1 MLKFEV
7 LYWLVVGVTAFF
19 SFSLHGLLLAAF
31 GNIYIRDYISLARGI
46 TVVWFV
52 MVAAPLF
59 SDPSTMEKVLGT
71 LGLVAALVLLFLS
84 LTKIEQPRPAGP
96 LVVAY
101 SGLVLAVA
109 LFMVWS
115 DLAFQKLVWLPV
127 VIFLAL
133 SVYSLLIDKGN
144 RSNT

>member
-1 MLKFEV
+1 
-7 LYWLVVGVTAFF
+7 
-19 SFSLHGLLLAAF
+19 
-31 GNIYIRDYISLARGI
+31 
-46 TVVWFV
+46 
-52 MVAAPLF
+52 MVAAPLLR
-59 SDPSTMEKVLGT
+59 DPSTLEKVLGT

-115 DLAFQKLVWLPV
+115 DLVFQKLVWLPV

-144 RSNT
+144 RRSYV